1 MNKPA
6 KQNEYNLSAK
16 QLNPLLSDKQSLSD
30 TKVGEVDYKNISIP
44 GAPLIEEIFDV
55 LESQNESTVKK
66 HDFGLVKIH
75 KENRRILLEGDTDLF
90 VFKEPS
96 IEKKQEKKSILT
108 QIPTGFKNQ
117 KDSKKDTIKENIFLN
132 QAKPKN
138 RNTSVSGEKVT
149 AQKNKQSTTTLL
161 KNNYKK
167 QQPVQKSSNFI
178 IATLFLLVFVSAV
191 FVLQA
196 ANILDLG
203 YIASLFDS
211 KNYSAEVTNE
221 TTTMSELIKSNML

>member
-1 MNKPA
+1 MNKSA
-6 KQNEYNLSAK
+6 KQNEYKSSAK
-16 QLNPLLSDKQSLSD
+16 QFNSLPADKQSLSD
-30 TKVGEVDYKNISIP
+30 TKAGEVNFKNISIP

-75 KENRRILLEGDTDLF
+75 KENKKILLEGETDLF
-90 VFKEPS
+90 VFKEPT
-96 IEKKQEKKSILT
+96 IEKKREKKPILT

-117 KDSKKDTIKENIFLN
+117 EDSKKDIIKENIFLN
-132 QAKPKN
+132 QAKSKN
-138 RNTSVSGEKVT
+138 SNATVSGEKVT
-149 AQKNKQSTTTLL
+149 AKKRKQSTTTLL

-167 QQPVQKSSNFI
+167 QQPVQKPSNFI

-196 ANILDLG
+196 ANIFDLS
-203 YIASLFDS
+203 YVASLFDNT
-211 KNYSAEVTNE
+211 NYSAEVTNE
-221 TTTMSELIKSNML
+221 TTTMSDLIKSNML